1 MGFIYKIT
9 NKINKKCYIGQTIMN
24 IEKRWDAHRKCIG
37 TENGCPGLRRAFEK
51 YGLENF
57 KFEIVIVC
65 FDTDLSKYEK
75 EYIIKY
81 DSYKNG
87 YNLTH
92 GGEEGGF
99 FKGCKHT
106 PENVEKIKQ
115 RWVEYNANPAN
126 RKLRSDRMLAKYADP
141 KNREEQSKRMKAA
154 YAKIKEMGT
163 INRNYYKTLSLQKS
177 EEVKQKIRESVL
189 KYYKNIDYNI
199 HSEKYKN
206 HSKIMTEINGRKV
219 SQYSLTGE
227 FIKTYDSIKIAG
239 IQTNGS
245 FKAIGHVLRGRKKT
259 SGGFIWKY
267 ADTPSITS

>member
-9 NKINKKCYIGQTIMN
+9 NKINGKCYIGQTMHD
-24 IEKRWDAHRKCIG
+24 IEKRWNIHRKCIG

-57 KFEIVIVC
+57 KFEIVIIC
-65 FDTDLSKYEK
+65 FDNDLSKYEK

-115 RWVEYNANPAN
+115 RWAEYNANPEN
-126 RKLRSDRMLAKYADP
+126 RKKISERMKIKYTDT
-141 KNREEQSKRMKAA
+141 KNREEQSKRMKEVHQ
-154 YAKIKEMGT
+154 KLKEQGKQT
-163 INRNYYKTLSLQKS
+163 YTVSPKS
-177 EEVKQKIRESVL
+177 EEVKQKIRDGVV
-189 KYYKNIDYNI
+189 KYYKNNI
-199 HSEKYKN
+199 CSRTNTYLTDDEQKTR
-206 HSKIMTEINGRKV
+206 SKIMTNAIGRKV
-219 SQYSLTGE
+219 SQYTLDGE
-227 FIKTYDSIKIAG
+227 FIKTYDSIKIAAES
-239 IQTNGS
+239 ITGS
-245 FKAIGHVLRGRKKT
+245 RKSINSVVVGRSKT